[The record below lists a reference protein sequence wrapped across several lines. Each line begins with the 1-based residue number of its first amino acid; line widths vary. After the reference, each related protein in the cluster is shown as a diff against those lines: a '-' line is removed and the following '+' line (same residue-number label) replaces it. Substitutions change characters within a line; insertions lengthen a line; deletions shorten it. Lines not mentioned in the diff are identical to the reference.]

1 MTYNELKDICEQRKM
16 NMNDLSSGLNMS
28 RNGFAFA
35 VKNGTLQIK
44 KIPIL
49 CELVRITP
57 NEFFGMENGVVNN
70 GQMQVGNRNLM
81 RVERESLD
89 LVREQLKQKDE
100 QLKQKDE
107 QIKSLLSMLDK

>member
-1 MTYNELKDICEQRKM
+1 MTYNELKDLCEQRKM
-16 NMNDLSSGLNMS
+16 NMNELSDGLNMS

-35 VKNGTLQIK
+35 VKNGTLQMN

-57 NEFFGMENGVVNN
+57 NEFFGVENGVVNN

-81 RVERESLD
+81 RVERESLE
-89 LVREQLKQKDE
+89 LLREQLKQKDE

-107 QIKSLLSMLDK
+107 QIKSLLNLINK